1 MLGVNWGEGG
11 DIRCG
16 MLGWDVTEQ
25 VFGVC
30 VGGWD
35 VRGGIFADGCWGWE
49 VRGGVLGVRSCR
61 VFLTK
66 EMGSS
71 SEF

>member
-1 MLGVNWGEGG
+1 M
-11 DIRCG
+11 
-16 MLGWDVTEQ
+16 

-35 VRGGIFADGCWGWE
+35 VRGGIFGDGYWGWE
-49 VRGGVLGVRSCR
+49 VRGGVLRVRGCR

>member
-1 MLGVNWGEGG
+1 MSWGGG
-11 DIRCG
+11 D
-16 MLGWDVTEQ
+16 M

-35 VRGGIFADGCWGWE
+35 VRGGIFGDGYWGWE
-49 VRGGVLGVRSCR
+49 VRGGVLRVRGCR